1 MEKYYELL
9 PIWLQNISV
18 SLYGLILKS
27 TRNVKDSYKV
37 EEIEFKNITEYHE
50 KKLEYALK
58 NASHRSESKSVFE
71 HYESLPYTDKII
83 VRENLPLFQRDTDNA
98 IQRHTS
104 GTTGA
109 GLKFT
114 TTKYAESIMWF
125 FFERYR
131 SRFFLGKH
139 DWCGYF
145 CGRTVVPSKSNTP
158 PFWRFNYFG
167 RQILYSNY
175 HLSISTIDFY
185 IESLNRYQPSWIH
198 GYPSFLNLL
207 VSLAAEKKLVLNYT
221 PKHVTFGSESL
232 SSEVKS
238 CVEIFFGCTSS
249 ELYCQTEGVAM
260 ISSCENGSL
269 HVDEEFSYV
278 EFKETEL
285 QGVYEIVGTSF
296 FNNSFQFVK
305 YRTGDFVTLAE
316 SKCICGRESRVV
328 ETIDGRKEDYI
339 ILENGSKVGRLDH
352 IFKDMINV
360 IEAQIYQSNK
370 GFIEFRVV
378 KNNEY
383 SLIDENKL
391 KAEIVS
397 RLGKNLDFDIVYID
411 HIERTK
417 NGKLRFV
424 IHEK

>member
-1 MEKYYELL
+1 MEKYYQLL
-9 PIWLQNISV
+9 PIWLQNILV
-18 SLYGLILKS
+18 SLYGLTLKLS
-27 TRNVKDSYKV
+27 RKFKDSCKV
-37 EEIEFKNITEYHE
+37 EEIEFQNMTEYHE
-50 KKLEYALK
+50 KKLEYALRK
-58 NASHRSESKSVFE
+58 GAPRNERESIFE
-71 HYESLPYTDKII
+71 HYKNLPYTDKII
-83 VRENLPLFQRDTDNA
+83 VRENLSSFQRNA
-98 IQRHTS
+98 NNIIQRHTS

-131 SRFFLGKH
+131 ARFSLGKR

-145 CGRTVVPSKSNTP
+145 CGRTVVPSKSSTP

-167 RQILYSNY
+167 KQVLYSNY
-175 HLSISTIDFY
+175 HLSSGTVQFY
-185 IESLNRYQPSWIH
+185 IDSLNRYQPSWIH

-207 VSLAAEKKLVLNYT
+207 VSLATEKKLALNYT

-232 SSEVKS
+232 SREVKS
-238 CVEIFFGCTSS
+238 CVEVFFGCTSS

-260 ISSCENGSL
+260 ISSCESGSL

-278 EFKETEL
+278 EFKETEQ

-296 FNNSFQFVK
+296 FNDSFQFVK
-305 YRTGDFVTLAE
+305 YRTGDFVTLADT
-316 SKCICGRESRVV
+316 KCTCGRESRVV

-352 IFKDMINV
+352 IFKDMTNV
-360 IEAQIYQSNK
+360 TEAQIYQNNT
-370 GFIEFRVV
+370 GFIEFRIV
-378 KNNEY
+378 KNTKY

-391 KAEIVS
+391 KAEIIS
-397 RLGKNLDFDIVYID
+397 RLGKSLNFDIVYLKQIK
-411 HIERTK
+411 RTK